1 MSEAI
6 VFSVAAG
13 AIACEL
19 LALAV
24 TPVSRPA

>member
-1 MSEAI
+1 VADAI

-19 LALAV
+19 LALVV
-24 TPVSRPA
+24 TPAPRPA